1 MALDP
6 KRARGAILRLALRR
20 PIAVTVGLLM
30 AVPAAVVAIGD
41 YRWESS
47 MTDGLVLIVGATGV
61 ALVAAGLG
69 GRRPDW
75 VD

>member
-20 PIAVTVGLLM
+20 PIAVTVGLMLV
-30 AVPAAVVAIGD
+30 VPAVIVAIGD
-41 YRWESS
+41 YAFESS
-47 MTDGLVLIVGATGV
+47 LTDGLVLVLGATGV

-75 VD
+75 VE